1 MDRTKINW
9 NILFRAIRSHFV
21 IAHRELVDDL
31 FLDERKPQF
40 LHCKTTTSWAI
51 STRKSRRPTCYKDPL
66 SNLIPYYFI
75 SSCTSRKLMKRK
87 QTINAEKVLFFL
99 AALIPALVFGG
110 KNKKVA
116 GHRIPKKCQKIQL
129 LSLHPMTSFP
139 LSVKS
144 ISADVLR

>member
-1 MDRTKINW
+1 
-9 NILFRAIRSHFV
+9 
-21 IAHRELVDDL
+21 
-31 FLDERKPQF
+31 
-40 LHCKTTTSWAI
+40 
-51 STRKSRRPTCYKDPL
+51 
-66 SNLIPYYFI
+66 
-75 SSCTSRKLMKRK
+75 MKKKR
-87 QTINAEKVLFFL
+87 TINAEKVLFFL

-116 GHRIPKKCQKIQL
+116 GHRIPKKCQKIKL